1 MKIGKTYVTDLRDF
15 LLGNTVVFAPRY
27 DKKSMYSNL
36 RQQLQTMFNNEKLWF
51 MSGETPRT
59 YGEYECE
66 CAKNLL
72 SRDVFNDATTLEE
85 QTYENGKT
93 LYWVMEDGFL
103 PGALKLYELDVKGAL
118 EPLCDIFDSH
128 VNGRAPDQYNVT
140 VHVIKDAPDS
150 ANFSKKPDGVN
161 FITMTFGEYLKFL
174 PFGNP
179 RFWRIDN
186 EMQSS
191 GFTLSENV
199 MRLSYRDDMPV
210 IYDNGIFKQYE
221 KILALPNDPRS
232 RQLAHDALESLK
244 LAKLKFNI
252 LQYD

>member
-15 LLGNTVVFAPRY
+15 LLGNVIVFAPQY

-36 RQQLQTMFNNEKLWF
+36 RQQLQMMFNNEKLLF

-85 QTYENGKT
+85 QTYANGKT
-93 LYWVMEDGFL
+93 LYWVVEDGFL
-103 PGALKLYELDVKGAL
+103 PGALKLYEMDRKDAL
-118 EPLCDIFDSH
+118 EPLCDILDSH
-128 VNGRAPDQYNVT
+128 VFGQVPDQYNVT
-140 VHVIKDAPDS
+140 VHVIKNAPDS
-150 ANFSKKPDGVN
+150 ANFSKKPDDVN

-179 RFWRIDN
+179 QFQRVDN
-186 EMQSS
+186 EIRY
-191 GFTLSENV
+191 TAVNV
-199 MRLSYRDDMPV
+199 SCHCAFHCALVDVIHRLV
-210 IYDNGIFKQYE
+210 GEII
-221 KILALPNDPRS
+221 
-232 RQLAHDALESLK
+232 ESVEV
-244 LAKLKFNI
+244 
-252 LQYD
+252 